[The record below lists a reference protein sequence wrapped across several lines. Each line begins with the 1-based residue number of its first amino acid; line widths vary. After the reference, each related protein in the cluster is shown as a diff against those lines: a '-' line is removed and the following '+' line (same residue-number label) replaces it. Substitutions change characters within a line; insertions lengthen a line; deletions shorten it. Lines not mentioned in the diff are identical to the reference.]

1 MNLDQ
6 ARAFLV
12 SLPHVAEAE
21 QFGGLIYWLG
31 DKSIGGRMF
40 AHLNIEPTERYRI
53 AFPAGAEHFA
63 ELVEQD
69 GFAPAPYLA
78 RAFWVAAER
87 WDILRHA
94 EWEAEFI
101 ASHTR
106 TFDKLPPKTK
116 RLLALPKSELK
127 QAIATAKAALAAK
140 ALKPQAPRQKA
151 HGS

>member
-31 DKSIGGRMF
+31 DKSIGGKMF

-53 AFPAGAEHFA
+53 AFPAGPERFA

-78 RAFWVAAER
+78 RAWWVAAER
-87 WDILRHA
+87 WDAFRHA
-94 EWEAEFI
+94 DWEAELL

-106 TFDKLPPKTK
+106 TFEKLPPKTK
-116 RLLALPKSELK
+116 RLLALPPAELK
-127 QAIATAKAALAAK
+127 RAIAEALQAN
-140 ALKPQAPRQKA
+140 ALKVRSK
-151 HGS
+151 